1 MDLSTLRN
9 EIDRI
14 DSQLVQLYEQRME
27 ICSQV
32 AEYKIENGKKVF
44 DKTREEE
51 KLARV
56 RSLTHNDFNSQGVTE
71 LFEQIMA
78 MSRKLQ
84 YQMLESHGRTGR
96 LPFIPVENSGYQK
109 ARVVFQAQRA
119 HIPRRD
125 DALFRGTHRQHPC
138 GQLPGR
144 NERDR
149 RGKRGVCGSSN

>member
-71 LFEQIMA
+71 LFE
-78 MSRKLQ
+78 
-84 YQMLESHGRTGR
+84 
-96 LPFIPVENSGYQK
+96 
-109 ARVVFQAQRA
+109 
-119 HIPRRD
+119 
-125 DALFRGTHRQHPC
+125 RQFTETVP
-138 GQLPGR
+138 
-144 NERDR
+144 D
-149 RGKRGVCGSSN
+149 S

>member
-78 MSRKLQ
+78 MSRKPWTHRQAAL
-84 YQMLESHGRTGR
+84 YPGRK
-96 LPFIPVENSGYQK
+96 SGYQK
-109 ARVVFQAQRA
+109 GESR
-119 HIPRRD
+119 ISGRRGRIFPGCD

>member
-84 YQMLESHGRTGR
+84 YQMLESHGRTSR
-96 LPFIPVENSGYQK
+96 LPFIPVENLDTKK
-109 ARVVFQAQRA
+109 ARLPSSISNNSKAVKDWASRLAIQRE
-119 HIPRRD
+119 RYFS
-125 DALFRGTHRQHPC
+125 AL
-138 GQLPGR
+138 
-144 NERDR
+144 
-149 RGKRGVCGSSN
+149 

>member
-1 MDLSTLRN
+1 MEEAFMDLSTLRN

-56 RSLTHNDFNSQGVTE
+56 RSLTHNDFNSHGDEPKAPVPDAGKPWTNQQAALYPG
-71 LFEQIMA
+71 
-78 MSRKLQ
+78 RK
-84 YQMLESHGRTGR
+84 
-96 LPFIPVENSGYQK
+96 SGYQK
-109 ARVVFQAQRA
+109 GESR
-119 HIPRRD
+119 ISGRRGRIFPGCD

>member
-96 LPFIPVENSGYQK
+96 LPFIRSKIWIPKRRESYF
-109 ARVVFQAQRA
+109 RAQRA
-119 HIPRRD
+119 HIPRLR
-125 DALFRGTHRQHPC
+125 
-138 GQLPGR
+138 
-144 NERDR
+144 
-149 RGKRGVCGSSN
+149 